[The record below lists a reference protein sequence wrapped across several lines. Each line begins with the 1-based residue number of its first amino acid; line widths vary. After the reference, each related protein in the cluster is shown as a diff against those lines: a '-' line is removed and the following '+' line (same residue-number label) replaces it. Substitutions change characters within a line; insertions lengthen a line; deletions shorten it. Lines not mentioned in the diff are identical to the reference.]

1 MNEFI
6 DLSDDIV
13 NLNTIMYES
22 IVDMPKVL
30 GKMRGTFFC
39 PDRISRNDRY
49 YSENL
54 WIKQLGRADVQRSL
68 VDGMTGTLLHPTDQ
82 KMSHPMYAS
91 HVVKKLWI
99 DEQKNGIGEAY
110 ILDTPVGRI
119 IDTFQKAKDENGNN
133 LMNLYV
139 SSRAWG
145 KYKEGTTHNGVPVV
159 DEDNFIFKTFDV
171 VLEPGFLQAKP
182 QFESMVESLA
192 DCYIN
197 HIKDA
202 EISKVQKESKA
213 VKFLRD
219 IDLILK
225 GLK

>member
-13 NLNTIMYES
+13 NLNTTIYES
-22 IVDMPKVL
+22 IVGVPKVL

-39 PDRISRNDRY
+39 PNGISRNDRY
-49 YSENL
+49 YSESL
-54 WIKQLGRADVQRSL
+54 WRKQLERSDVKRSL
-68 VDGMTGTLLHPTDQ
+68 VDGMAGTLLHPTNE
-82 KMSHPMYAS
+82 KMAHPIYSS
-91 HVVKKLWI
+91 HVVKRLWI
-99 DEQKNGIGEAY
+99 DESLNGMGEAY

-119 IDTFQKAKDENGNN
+119 VDTFQKAKDENGNN

-145 KYKEGTTHNGVPVV
+145 KYKEGKTHDGVPVV
-159 DEDNFIFKTFDV
+159 DEDNFVFKTFDI

-182 QFESMVESLA
+182 QFEGMIESLA
-192 DCYIN
+192 ECYID
-197 HIKDA
+197 HIKDTDITKA
-202 EISKVQKESKA
+202 KKESKSS
-213 VKFLRD
+213 KFLRD